1 MTDKCP
7 LRLRFTDH
15 LLCPTAKTKYP
26 FAFFSLRN
34 TGRKQLRGFF
44 DALLDNR
51 PMPFR
56 KIGFILSDMVHNIRE
71 PPGTERP

>member
-15 LLCPTAKTKYP
+15 LLCPTAKTNIL
-26 FAFFSLRN
+26 SLSSRY
-34 TGRKQLRGFF
+34 GIRGAKQLRGFF
-44 DALLDNR
+44 EALLDNR

-56 KIGFILSDMVHNIRE
+56 KIGFILPDMVHNIRE